1 MPTKP
6 SKLESPDIVGSQKA
20 YDDFLPAAQDLPEAD
35 VRTFRAD
42 ASLAYHNVKSGLDAI
57 APHTARIAEELPKVD
72 VAELQKLDDLALA
85 VIYAAAQVDR
95 SSDGSTPALME
106 QARVLRDV
114 FIKSADA
121 LAAAGILPARAVEK
135 IRAGKGGID
144 LAQDCVDLAAL
155 FTKHAK
161 DIKGKT
167 AVTAANIKEAATVG
181 TDLLKRLK
189 PKGTKSK
196 DPALD
201 SVNARDRLWTLL
213 GQRHRELRRVGM
225 WLWGDE
231 VDQHVP
237 PLQSRTLA
245 PRKKTAVPADRING
259 QAAPA

>member
-42 ASLAYHNVKSGLDAI
+42 PSLAYHNVKSGLDAI
-57 APHTARIAEELPKVD
+57 APHIARITEELPKVD
-72 VAELQKLDDLALA
+72 VAALQTLDDLALA

-95 SSDGSTPALME
+95 SSDGSTPALLE
-106 QARVLRDV
+106 KARAHRDV
-114 FIKSADA
+114 LIKSADA
-121 LAAAGILPARAVEK
+121 LAAAGLIPLRTVEK

-167 AVTAANIKEAATVG
+167 AVTAASIKEAATIG
-181 TDLLKRLK
+181 TDLLKRVK

-201 SVNARDRLWTLL
+201 SVKVRDRLWTLL
-213 GQRHRELRRVGM
+213 VQRHRDLRRVGM
-225 WLWGDE
+225 WLWADD

-237 PLQSRTLA
+237 PLQSRNVT
-245 PRKKTAVPADRING
+245 RKKTAVPADRING
-259 QAAPA
+259 QAAPG